1 MLEMSRV
8 QNYPFSPD
16 QQIQQPAWEEYICSL
31 AKVVLQEPS
40 PAGYVVLKSLKL
52 FGLLFAD
59 PFVIAVQLAQ
69 GA

>member
-40 PAGYVVLKSLKL
+40 PAGLLKAREMIYVLISSSW
-52 FGLLFAD
+52 
-59 PFVIAVQLAQ
+59 PSS
-69 GA
+69 